1 MQQALLTILTV
12 LYGVGGIVTFAGFLP
27 TIRDLLNGKPSANA
41 TTYWTWGA
49 TTFITSLYGFFI
61 LDNFVFNIVINLQL
75 LACVIVLVLRLR
87 LPR

>member
-1 MQQALLTILTV
+1 MQQTLLTILTV
-12 LYGVGGIVTFAGFLP
+12 LYGAGGIVTFAGSLP
-27 TIRDLLNGKPSANA
+27 TIRDLWNGKPSANA
-41 TTYWTWGA
+41 TTYWAWGA